1 MSCPGSGI
9 GSFFAQ
15 VLLTR
20 AIIRYSSTLA
30 FHASSCRANFYILCS
45 VASHTALPLV
55 PGKYAPSTVSQC
67 VGGQILR
74 FTLAHA
80 QLNLATSVADHKT

>member
-15 VLLTR
+15 VLLTS

-45 VASHTALPLV
+45 VASHSLPLV
-55 PGKYAPSTVSQC
+55 PGKYALSR

>member
-1 MSCPGSGI
+1 MI
-9 GSFFAQ
+9 HL
-15 VLLTR
+15 VELT
-20 AIIRYSSTLA
+20 ST
-30 FHASSCRANFYILCS
+30 YCS
-45 VASHTALPLV
+45 VVSHTALPLV
-55 PGKYAPSTVSQC
+55 PGKYDPSTVSQF

>member
-30 FHASSCRANFYILCS
+30 FHASSCRANYILCS
-45 VASHTALPLV
+45 VASHTLPLV
-55 PGKYAPSTVSQC
+55 PGKYSTVSQC

-80 QLNLATSVADHKT
+80 QLNLATSVADHRT